1 MFFEID
7 KNTYILVENIAA
19 ATLKEEEGRFFWLFY
34 TNHPHPIKSMEFG
47 SEEEAIVWFRNL
59 KYTFYRARNENF

>member
-19 ATLKEEEGRFFWLFY
+19 VSLHEENGRFYWLFY
-34 TNHPHPIKSMEFG
+34 TNHPSPIKSMYFETK
-47 SEEEAIVWFRNL
+47 EEAIVWFRNL
-59 KYTFYRARNENF
+59 KYDFYRKKNENE